1 MNDDLR
7 KSFEMLLKNG
17 DYVKAETELIKFM
30 KLEPED
36 RDAKMLYGTCRMLQG
51 DTETAKRIHDELEPF
66 YSNSD
71 DIPKSEK
78 SFWQKYHRWI
88 IYGSV
93 GALVA
98 IGGIAVFGPEIMS
111 ATSKLS
117 KSSKTYDEH
126 KNDLKEARKE
136 RKENDGYKY
145 GGKPRSYYC
154 KVCGNSMEIAFGWDD
169 DKEAELSAKMNKGLI
184 PCKTC
189 GKDTPYSETQPDI
202 TPKTS
207 LPEAKK

>member
-1 MNDDLR
+1 MERNLLKR
-7 KSFEMLLKNG
+7 FESMLKNG
-17 DYVKAETELIKFM
+17 EYAEAEKQLNDFI
-30 KLEPED
+30 EQYPDD
-36 RDAKMLYGTCRMLQG
+36 REAKMLFGTCRMLQG
-51 DTETAKRIHDELEPF
+51 DTETANKIHDELEPQF
-66 YSNSD
+66 SQNPD
-71 DIPKSEK
+71 LTEPEK
-78 SFWQKYHRWI
+78 SFWQKYHNWI

-93 GALVA
+93 AALVV
-98 IGGIAVFGPEIMS
+98 IGGIAVFGPEIIS

-154 KVCGNSMEIAFGWDD
+154 KVCGNSMKIAFGWDD

>member
-1 MNDDLR
+1 MTDDLR

-17 DYVKAETELIKFM
+17 DYVKAESELKKFM
-30 KLEPED
+30 TLEPED

-98 IGGIAVFGPEIMS
+98 IGGIAVFGHNISEIFGP
-111 ATSKLS
+111 L
-117 KSSKTYDEH
+117 EH
-126 KNDLKEARKE
+126 QLECNREARRDIQELKYAAPPERRYIKADMHVDTSNQIYGMETDSKE
-136 RKENDGYKY
+136 
-145 GGKPRSYYC
+145 KPNER
-154 KVCGNSMEIAFGWDD
+154 
-169 DKEAELSAKMNKGLI
+169 
-184 PCKTC
+184 
-189 GKDTPYSETQPDI
+189 
-202 TPKTS
+202 
-207 LPEAKK
+207 

>member
-1 MNDDLR
+1 MTDDLR

-17 DYVKAETELIKFM
+17 DYVKAESELKKFM
-30 KLEPED
+30 TLEPED

-93 GALVA
+93 AALVA
-98 IGGIAVFGPEIMS
+98 IGGIAVLRPGIGVMFGALTPSI
-111 ATSKLS
+111 AT
-117 KSSKTYDEH
+117 TQ
-126 KNDLKEARKE
+126 
-136 RKENDGYKY
+136 KY
-145 GGKPRSYYC
+145 GGAPVSYYC
-154 KVCGNSMEIAFGWDD
+154 KECGKPTEIAFGWGADN
-169 DKEAELSAKMNKGLI
+169 EAELRAKVDKGLI
-184 PCKTC
+184 PCDTC
-189 GKDTPYSETQPDI
+189 GKDTPYSRTKPD
-202 TPKTS
+202 TPHS
-207 LPEAKK
+207 GKKNE